1 MQFTCKDLFR
11 NGNTAYLPVCEGIT
25 LQELE
30 KRILS
35 WAFYHGHEV
44 RFSCGVWVNS
54 ATATAER
61 VLRVCLVSTA
71 PAVGEERRAKVKAR
85 ARQRKQK
92 DPAEQERIQRERQER
107 RDNRAKRLAD
117 ILARR
122 ERGETLEQIATVY
135 GVTRKAIHGFINYK
149 TKGKDK

>member
-1 MQFTCKDLFR
+1 MQFTCKDLFK
-11 NGNTAYLPVCEGIT
+11 NGDTVYLPVCEGIT
-25 LQELE
+25 PQEVE

-35 WAFYHGHEV
+35 WAYYHGHEI
-44 RFSCGVWVNS
+44 RCSCGVWVNS

-71 PAVGEERRAKVKAR
+71 PAVGEERRAKAR
-85 ARQRKQK
+85 GRQQKKK
-92 DPAEQERIQRERQER
+92 DPAERERIQRERQER
-107 RDNRAKRLAD
+107 QNRREKRLAD

-149 TKGKDK
+149 TKGNDK